1 MRHTAAYDWRRIHSA
16 TPQRNALTC
25 RDGCAFLSGEGSSY
39 GHGLG
44 FDASGHGSATLG
56 FEETGL
62 APVSTGEQPGG
73 PLSGLRPNAW
83 AKLMH
88 DPGIYVVAGDR
99 LEKAK

>member
-1 MRHTAAYDWRRIHSA
+1 M
-16 TPQRNALTC
+16 
-25 RDGCAFLSGEGSSY
+25 
-39 GHGLG
+39 
-44 FDASGHGSATLG
+44 
-56 FEETGL
+56 
-62 APVSTGEQPGG
+62 STGEQPGG

>member
-1 MRHTAAYDWRRIHSA
+1 VGRYPASA
-16 TPQRNALTC
+16 SRKP
-25 RDGCAFLSGEGSSY
+25 SGY
-39 GHGLG
+39 GHGLD

-62 APVSTGEQPGG
+62 APVSTSEQPGG

-83 AKLMH
+83 AKLIH
-88 DPGIYVVAGDR
+88 DASIYVVAGDR